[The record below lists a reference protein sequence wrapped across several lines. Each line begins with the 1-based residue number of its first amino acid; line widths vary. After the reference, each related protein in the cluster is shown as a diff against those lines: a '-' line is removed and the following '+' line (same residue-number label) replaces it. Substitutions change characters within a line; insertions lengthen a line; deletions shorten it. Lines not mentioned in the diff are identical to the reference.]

1 MLNMKRTNQR
11 GYKEIVRGAKNR
23 TYTVVVQLGYDEYLV
38 KTYTRAWLNRRNKS
52 NAPGRT
58 EGIKFIKELKE
69 QYPNNFIFA
78 FEKQADGKVKKAN
91 IEEVEWW

>member
-1 MLNMKRTNQR
+1 MKKTTQT
-11 GYKEIVRGAKNR
+11 GYKEMVRGAKKS
-23 TYTVVVQLGYDEYLV
+23 TYTIIVNLGYDEYLV
-38 KTYTRAWLNRRNKS
+38 KTYTRNWINRRNKT

-69 QYPNNFIFA
+69 KYPNNFIFA
-78 FEKQADGKVKKAN
+78 FHKDSTGKVHKAN

>member
-1 MLNMKRTNQR
+1 MKKTTQT

-23 TYTVVVQLGYDEYLV
+23 TYTIIVQLGYDEYLV
-38 KTYTRAWLNRRNKS
+38 KTYTRAFINRRYKGTER
-52 NAPGRT
+52 GRT
-58 EGIKFIKELKE
+58 EGMRFIYKLQE